1 MVRGIS
7 ASQVKPGPQPAPR
20 FMASLAL
27 LMPGRY
33 QPAPARRVSCRP
45 TSGSEKSDVSQA
57 LKGQRILLCV
67 GGGIAAYKSLELV
80 RRLRDAGAQV
90 QVAMT
95 AGAQQFVTALS
106 FQALSGQPTRTSLW
120 DSAAEAAMGHIELAR
135 WASRVLIAPA
145 TADLLAHLA
154 HGLADDLVTTLALA
168 TTAPIS
174 VCPAMNHIMWK
185 HPATQA
191 NLATLRARGVQVIGP
206 EDGPLAE
213 GESGP
218 GRLSQPDAIVAA
230 LAGAVPADAPVQ
242 GPLAGLHVVVSAGPT
257 YEDLDPVRYLGNRS
271 SGKMGFA
278 VAQAA
283 ARRGAAVTLV
293 AGPVTLE
300 TPPGVARVDVRSA
313 AQMRAAVFGAFPA
326 DIYIGAAAVAD
337 YTPRMPAP
345 NKIKKSSESLALD
358 LVRTPDILAEVAAS
372 EQPLKLVVGFAAET
386 ENVAEYARGKL
397 IAKRLD
403 LIVANRVGIPDGG
416 FESDRNAMTAFW
428 KEGQRE
434 FPCAPKTELAE
445 ALVELI
451 GERLRA

>member
-1 MVRGIS
+1 
-7 ASQVKPGPQPAPR
+7 
-20 FMASLAL
+20 MA
-27 LMPGRY
+27 
-33 QPAPARRVSCRP
+33 
-45 TSGSEKSDVSQA
+45 QA
-57 LKGQRILLCV
+57 LEGQRILLCV

-95 AGAQQFVTALS
+95 AGAQQFVTPLS

-120 DSAAEAAMGHIELAR
+120 DSAAEASMGHIELAR
-135 WASRVLIAPA
+135 WADRVLIAPA

-168 TTAPIS
+168 TTAPIT

-185 HPATQA
+185 HAATQA

-218 GRLSQPDAIVAA
+218 GRLSEPDAIVAA
-230 LAGAVPADAPVQ
+230 LSQAAQAAVPLD

-283 ARRGAAVTLV
+283 ARRGAKVTLV
-293 AGPVTLE
+293 AGPVSLG
-300 TPPGVARVDVRSA
+300 TPPGVNRVDVRSA

-326 DIYIGAAAVAD
+326 DVYIGAAAVAD
-337 YTPRMPAP
+337 YTPRTPAP

-372 EQPLKLVVGFAAET
+372 VQPLKLVVGFAAET

-397 IAKRLD
+397 LAKRLD
-403 LIVANRVGIPDGG
+403 MIVANRVGIPDGG
-416 FESDRNAMTAFW
+416 FESDSNAMTAFW
-428 KEGQRE
+428 KDGQRE
-434 FPCAPKTELAE
+434 FPSAPKTALAE
-445 ALVELI
+445 ALVDLI